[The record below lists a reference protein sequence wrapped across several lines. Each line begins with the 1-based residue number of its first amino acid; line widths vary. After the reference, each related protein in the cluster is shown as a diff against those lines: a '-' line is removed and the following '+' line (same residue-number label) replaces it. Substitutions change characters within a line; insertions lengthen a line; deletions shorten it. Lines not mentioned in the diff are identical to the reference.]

1 MEKKEKKSGRKKL
14 TKAGRRF
21 FQVVL
26 IAALCVAGYSG
37 YQLFSGIK
45 EYRDSQNAYAE
56 LASAVEAVPEASSEA
71 EDPLPSGVTRADFA
85 KLSEINPD
93 TAGWLTLPGSEI
105 DYPVVQGTDNQYYL
119 EHLFDGTVNH
129 SGCIF
134 IDYAN
139 SPGFKDR
146 NTVMYAHHMRNGSM
160 FADVEKYRDQAWYD
174 SHPLLYLQT
183 PDAIYQLEPFAGIL
197 TDGSAGYVQIRFE
210 SEEAFHAYV
219 QDKIDQSTFTSEV
232 TVSDSDQIVTLST
245 CRYDAYNGRYA
256 LFCKLTKIA

>member
-1 MEKKEKKSGRKKL
+1 MAKGEKKSGKKL

-21 FQVVL
+21 FQIIL

-37 YQLFSGIK
+37 YQLFAGIK

-56 LASAVEAVPEASSEA
+56 LAAAVETVPEASAAA
-71 EDPLPSGVTRADFA
+71 EDPLPDEVTRADFT
-85 KLSEINPD
+85 KLAEINPD
-93 TAGWLTLPGSEI
+93 VAGWLTLPDSEI
-105 DYPVVQGTDNQYYL
+105 DYPIVQGTDNEYYL

-134 IDYAN
+134 IDYTN
-139 SPGFKDR
+139 SPGFTDR

-160 FADVEKYRDQAWYD
+160 FADVEKYREQDWYD
-174 SHPLLYLQT
+174 GHKVLYLQT
-183 PDAIYQLEPFAGIL
+183 PDAICQLEPFAGIL
-197 TDGSAGYVQIRFE
+197 TDGAAGYVQISFE
-210 SEEAFHAYV
+210 SDEAFNAYV
-219 QDKIDQSTFTSEV
+219 QDKIDQSTFTSAV
-232 TVSDSDQIVTLST
+232 TVSSEDQIVTLST

>member
-1 MEKKEKKSGRKKL
+1 MKKEEKKSGKKKL

-21 FQVVL
+21 FQIVL

-37 YQLFSGIK
+37 YQLYAGIK

-56 LASAVEAVPEASSEA
+56 LAAAVETVPEASAAA
-71 EDPLPSGVTRADFA
+71 EDPLPSGVTRADFT
-85 KLSEINPD
+85 KLAGINSD
-93 TAGWLTLPGSEI
+93 VAGWLTLPDSEI
-105 DYPVVQGTDNQYYL
+105 DYPIVQGTDNEYYL

-134 IDYAN
+134 IDYTN
-139 SPGFKDR
+139 SPGFTDR

-160 FADVEKYRDQAWYD
+160 FADVEKYREQDWYD
-174 SHPLLYLQT
+174 SHKVLYLQT

-197 TDGSAGYVQIRFE
+197 TDGAAGYVQISFE
-210 SEEAFHAYV
+210 SDEAFSAYV
-219 QDKIDQSTFTSEV
+219 QDKIDQSTFTSDV
-232 TVSDSDQIVTLST
+232 TVSSEDQIVTLST